1 MCGWRRLHGEIV
13 RDGSGNPII
22 GCWERIVE
30 PEQWMAVDAILT
42 ARKGHAVLPD
52 GSIGAPIPTGY
63 REPRTL
69 LTGVLRCG
77 KPKPDGSI
85 CNVLMRTNTYY
96 RSNTHV
102 YTCPVKSQGGC
113 GGVARNGPRTDE
125 YVTEAVLA
133 KLDERQA
140 VAPDSVPWLGAP
152 ELERAQQKLGM
163 LTRQWQEDR
172 ISDGLYFANVEKL
185 EGRIRELTNERN
197 RHAAVAQRA
206 VVDVADVRRRWF
218 TPVEDGGLD
227 LSEKRAYVREAL
239 HAVIISPAGKG
250 VGSHGKFNPD
260 LLQLVWRT

>member
-1 MCGWRRLHGEIV
+1 
-13 RDGSGNPII
+13 
-22 GCWERIVE
+22 
-30 PEQWMAVDAILT
+30 MAVDAIIT

-52 GSIGAPIPTGY
+52 GSIGLAIQTGY

-69 LTGVLRCG
+69 LTGVLWCG

-96 RSNTHV
+96 RSNTHL
-102 YTCPVKSQGGC
+102 YTCPGKTQGGC

-125 YVTEAVLA
+125 YVTEAVLV
-133 KLDERQA
+133 KLEERQA
-140 VAPDSVPWLGAP
+140 VASDPVPWLGSS

-163 LTRQWQEDR
+163 LTLQWHEDR
-172 ISDGLYFANVEKL
+172 IS
-185 EGRIRELTNERN
+185 
-197 RHAAVAQRA
+197 
-206 VVDVADVRRRWF
+206 ADVRRRWF

-239 HAVIISPAGKG
+239 HTVIISPAGKG
-250 VGSHGKFNPD
+250 VGSHGKFHPD